1 MDYPISL
8 FIDTNYFIR
17 NKFDF
22 SKGELKSLVE
32 HCQGDR
38 IKLYTSDIVINEVE
52 KHIKEDTAKAL
63 SNIRNEIKKENR
75 LLALRNKKKYE
86 FLFQDIRDIGII
98 DEMIS
103 DYKKFRD
110 DSKSILLDYSGVNPK
125 LVFDKYFAK
134 EAPFGKGDKKAE
146 FPDAFMIEAIK
157 ALDFDNKFKIIS
169 QDNDWKK
176 SFEGSEIE
184 VVDGIS
190 QLITTINEE
199 VYADKYK
206 ATINY
211 ISTPEFK
218 QSFEA
223 ELPDEIYNL
232 DVELD
237 ADEIIDTIEII
248 GVNLIEY
255 KFDSIDYIDTEA
267 IEMTFLVNAD
277 ITVAYTYFDEENSV
291 YDTIDHEY
299 VYQHIAEIEEVHKVG
314 LEIVVTLD
322 TNDDLEKLV
331 IGYYSTSLNETKLI
345 LDDDSLKERTR
356 NDEDEPFGGYYE
368 FEPELVGDSSTKND
382 LMDCPDCGKKYD
394 YMNDGGNGFC
404 SACGPNH

>member
-75 LLALRNKKKYE
+75 LVAMKNKKKYK

-98 DEMIS
+98 DEMIA

-110 DSKSILLDYSGVNPK
+110 DSKCILLDYSGVNPK
-125 LVFDKYFAK
+125 LVFDKYFTK

-157 ALDFDNKFKIIS
+157 VLDFDNKFKIIS

-176 SFEGSEIE
+176 SFEGSDIE

-190 QLITTINEE
+190 QLITTINQE
-199 VYADKYK
+199 VYSDKYK
-206 ATINY
+206 ATIDY

-218 QSFEA
+218 QKFEA

-232 DVELD
+232 DVEIDVD
-237 ADEIIDTIEII
+237 AIIDTSKII
-248 GVNLIEY
+248 NANLIGY
-255 KFDSIDYIDTEA
+255 KFDSIDYIDADT

-277 ITVAYTYFDEENSV
+277 ITVEYTYFDEENSV
-291 YDTIDHEY
+291 YDSIDHEY
-299 VYQHIAEIEEVHKVG
+299 VYQHTAP
-314 LEIVVTLD
+314 
-322 TNDDLEKLV
+322 
-331 IGYYSTSLNETKLI
+331 
-345 LDDDSLKERTR
+345 R
-356 NDEDEPFGGYYE
+356 
-368 FEPELVGDSSTKND
+368 
-382 LMDCPDCGKKYD
+382 C
-394 YMNDGGNGFC
+394 
-404 SACGPNH
+404 